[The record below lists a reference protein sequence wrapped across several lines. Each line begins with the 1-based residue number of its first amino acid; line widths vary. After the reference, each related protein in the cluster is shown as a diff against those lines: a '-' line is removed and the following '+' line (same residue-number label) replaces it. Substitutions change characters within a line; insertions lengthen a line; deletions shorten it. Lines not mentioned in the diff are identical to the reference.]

1 MAGCMEEYKETGK
14 TSGKTSGRH
23 EVKINQSIIE
33 TNMKHTHTHLC
44 PSATAGRSI

>member
-14 TSGKTSGRH
+14 TSGRR

-33 TNMKHTHTHLC
+33 TNMKHTHTHTHLC
-44 PSATAGRSI
+44 LSATAGRSI

>member
-14 TSGKTSGRH
+14 TSGRR

-33 TNMKHTHTHLC
+33 TNMKHTHTHTFVWVLQLV
-44 PSATAGRSI
+44 GRYE